1 MVNTKIRMIILFAAK
16 DRKALCSQQKIR
28 LGADCGSD
36 HELLIAKFRLT
47 LKKLGKTTKPFMYDV
62 NQIPFD
68 YTVEV
73 KSRFRGLDLIDR
85 VPEELWKEVRDFVQ
99 ETGIKNIPR
108 EKKCKKQNGCMMRP

>member
-1 MVNTKIRMIILFAAK
+1 MK
-16 DRKALCSQQKIR
+16 
-28 LGADCGSD
+28 
-36 HELLIAKFRLT
+36 E
-47 LKKLGKTTKPFMYDV
+47 LGKTTKPFMYDV